1 MDTGC
6 GSRRSNPSRTASSKR
21 PSSDPSEGSNAPKRS
36 FKKPAPKKPSVNW
49 NTMPLAEFQH
59 RRKINPYANNR
70 ENFPGGELFWNR
82 DQFLI
87 CEDVLRSK
95 KNLYVLVQ
103 WIDLDHLRKDMS
115 YFGEAIAMVEQLH
128 ITELISFHQDFDI
141 SIVAHFFA
149 TVHFHHDEAR
159 TMTWLTNGVQ
169 LTATWKDFMDLL
181 QATWTKTFPGAE
193 FLALDWVRHEPM
205 KLCQKDKW
213 ANTSSRPAAPRDSD
227 DDLPGAEDEAP
238 PEAHRQATS
247 NMFEAVSITSTCS
260 LVTDVFT
267 CRYFLSEKGDVIS
280 KPDSL
285 PEIPPAKAP
294 NTAVRPWTAAAAA
307 GGASGPDEP
316 CDARVVRELLR
327 STGLGE
333 GEGEPRVVH
342 QFLDLA
348 YRYVGDVLGD
358 AQVYA
363 DHAAK
368 PQLDAD
374 DVRLAIQARVN
385 FSFSQP
391 PPREILMLFMGWF
404 MSNNRMEGR

>member
-1 MDTGC
+1 MYLAGTRLNHSAKASHRC
-6 GSRRSNPSRTASSKR
+6 SN
-21 PSSDPSEGSNAPKRS
+21 
-36 FKKPAPKKPSVNW
+36 
-49 NTMPLAEFQH
+49 
-59 RRKINPYANNR
+59 
-70 ENFPGGELFWNR
+70 
-82 DQFLI
+82 
-87 CEDVLRSK
+87 
-95 KNLYVLVQ
+95 
-103 WIDLDHLRKDMS
+103 
-115 YFGEAIAMVEQLH
+115 
-128 ITELISFHQDFDI
+128 
-141 SIVAHFFA
+141 
-149 TVHFHHDEAR
+149 
-159 TMTWLTNGVQ
+159 
-169 LTATWKDFMDLL
+169 
-181 QATWTKTFPGAE
+181 
-193 FLALDWVRHEPM
+193 
-205 KLCQKDKW
+205 
-213 ANTSSRPAAPRDSD
+213 
-227 DDLPGAEDEAP
+227 
-238 PEAHRQATS
+238 
-247 NMFEAVSITSTCS
+247 
-260 LVTDVFT
+260 
-267 CRYFLSEKGDVIS
+267 RYFLSEKGDVIS

-391 PPREILMLFMGWF
+391 PPREVLLELARSRNKIPLPKSIAPPGSIPLPPEQDTLL
-404 MSNNRMEGR
+404 SENYQLLPTLKPPTPMEEAEVDNEGVDASPANPSPNYLQDQRGS